1 MTNPNLQNLPP
12 EMQARLADILTQAN
26 ALAPSTAN
34 NTAVNSVVQT
44 NQVPAR
50 APSLMDHT
58 IALRQEVSQL
68 SQQVFATGQVVEAV
82 GQAVGELY
90 QLFQAQTET
99 TDYSSNYQTQ
109 QGVDGDF

>member
-26 ALAPSTAN
+26 AIVPTNTA
-34 NTAVNSVVQT
+34 NTAVPSGVQA
-44 NQVPAR
+44 NQVPTR

-68 SQQVFATGQVVEAV
+68 SQQVYATGQVVEAV

>member
-1 MTNPNLQNLPP
+1 MTNSNLQNLPP
-12 EMQARLADILTQAN
+12 EMQARLADILTQVN
-26 ALAPSTAN
+26 AIVPTNTAN
-34 NTAVNSVVQT
+34 TTVSSGVQT
-44 NQVPAR
+44 NQVPTR

-68 SQQVFATGQVVEAV
+68 SQQVYATGQVVEAV

-90 QLFQAQTET
+90 QLFQTQTET
-99 TDYSSNYQTQ
+99 TDYSTNYQTQ

>member
-26 ALAPSTAN
+26 AVDPSNTAN
-34 NTAVNSVVQT
+34 PAVNSGVQA
-44 NQVPAR
+44 NQVPTR
-50 APSLMDHT
+50 TPSLMDHT

-68 SQQVFATGQVVEAV
+68 SQQVYATGQVVEAV

-90 QLFQAQTET
+90 QLFQTQTGT
-99 TDYSSNYQTQ
+99 TDYSADYQTK

>member
-1 MTNPNLQNLPP
+1 MTNPNIQNLPP

-26 ALAPSTAN
+26 AIVPSNTA
-34 NTAVNSVVQT
+34 NTAVNNGVQV
-44 NQVPAR
+44 NPVPTR

-68 SQQVFATGQVVEAV
+68 SQQVYATGQVVEAV

-90 QLFQAQTET
+90 QLFQSQTET